1 MIATILAIAVA
12 GALLFWM
19 FGGIVLR
26 WFGLFVFWGGL
37 ATLAVSRDFVMVW
50 GIAVG
55 GLLWIAGHY
64 LYWVRWDE
72 VTSPLAWYVL
82 GAVDT
87 VAHRVRDRLRSRGP
101 RPRRQLRRERD
112 REPTSVR

>member
-82 GAVDT
+82 RAIDAV
-87 VAHRVRDRLRSRGP
+87 RYRLGDQLHERRP
-101 RPRRQLRRERD
+101 RPRRLLRRQPD
-112 REPTSVR
+112 REATRAR